1 MSDEA
6 CGKDRKRLSVMLAE
20 AVLEFVG
27 DKGAKSATKLY
38 IRELHCSYR
47 AFHPTIHVSSSR
59 SYIQSLIINLID
71 SLQEDRFLEANDIEN
86 LKAIRLHRTALI
98 LRPEGHPDRR
108 SSAQITRFACKG
120 AIANKARFVVWNK
133 PSRLR

>member
-71 SLQEDRFLEANDIEN
+71 SLQEGRFLEANDIEN
-86 LKAIRLHRTALI
+86 LEAIGLHRTSRPSLKRSDHSI
-98 LRPEGHPDRR
+98 RLQGRYRKQSTLRGLEYVHHH
-108 SSAQITRFACKG
+108 A
-120 AIANKARFVVWNK
+120 
-133 PSRLR
+133 